1 MSYELLQDMFYAAPE
16 LWYIL
21 GAAFAALL
29 AFLMYNGVKILK
41 LRQKNYFLNRD
52 RERYAETLYASKDGY
67 FAFIYPDEKVNDP
80 RKTIKERC
88 SRRLAVILNL
98 EKGTNSS
105 FEDVL
110 KTLYKDDAKK
120 LVKYVSLLMDDGVS
134 FEEEFV
140 LKSNGKHINLAG
152 SRING
157 IDGNIYCDMIWFRD
171 VSFESNRISD
181 LEQEKKASQE
191 KVRQLRDL
199 IDNIPYPVWL
209 RDENLKPVLVNR
221 KYAEFVP
228 EAGPEEIVA
237 RGLEIQGING
247 ESISTNLALVAHTAN
262 RVKKETVSLVKNGER
277 HSFEVI
283 ETPFHAGQSLD
294 KICTAGALI
303 EVTELDEL
311 KRNLKLHQNAHLE
324 ILGAL
329 GTAFAVFDNGFRLS
343 FYNKAFASF
352 WGLEDVWLESNP
364 TYASFLDV
372 IREKRMLPEVPDF
385 RLYKNDEQKDF
396 SAIIEPKEDMLHLP
410 DGRTFRR
417 VRAPHPM
424 GGLVFAFEDV
434 SDHLATRRAYNSLL
448 SVQQEILD
456 NLFDPV
462 LIFGSNGRLN
472 FFNRA
477 YLEMWEVDEI
487 KLQNDPGIDEIIESQ
502 AKFFGNV
509 DDWPLLKKDIIQHL
523 TSLTTRSFSLKRSDG
538 VSIEVLTTALSDGSI
553 MITYKQI

>member
-1 MSYELLQDMFYAAPE
+1 
-16 LWYIL
+16 
-21 GAAFAALL
+21 
-29 AFLMYNGVKILK
+29 MYK
-41 LRQKNYFLNRD
+41 RQ
-52 RERYAETLYASKDGY
+52 
-67 FAFIYPDEKVNDP
+67 
-80 RKTIKERC
+80 
-88 SRRLAVILNL
+88 
-98 EKGTNSS
+98 
-105 FEDVL
+105 
-110 KTLYKDDAKK
+110 
-120 LVKYVSLLMDDGVS
+120 
-134 FEEEFV
+134 
-140 LKSNGKHINLAG
+140 
-152 SRING
+152 
-157 IDGNIYCDMIWFRD
+157 
-171 VSFESNRISD
+171 
-181 LEQEKKASQE
+181 
-191 KVRQLRDL
+191 
-199 IDNIPYPVWL
+199 
-209 RDENLKPVLVNR
+209 
-221 KYAEFVP
+221 
-228 EAGPEEIVA
+228 
-237 RGLEIQGING
+237 
-247 ESISTNLALVAHTAN
+247 
-262 RVKKETVSLVKNGER
+262 
-277 HSFEVI
+277 
-283 ETPFHAGQSLD
+283 
-294 KICTAGALI
+294 

-343 FYNKAFASF
+343 FYNKAFAAF

-434 SDHLATRRAYNSLL
+434 SDRLATRRAYNSLL

-477 YLEMWEVDEI
+477 YLDMWKVDEI

>member
-1 MSYELLQDMFYAAPE
+1 MHLIPNPRAYQALDGAFTLQD
-16 LWYIL
+16 
-21 GAAFAALL
+21 G
-29 AFLMYNGVKILK
+29 
-41 LRQKNYFLNRD
+41 
-52 RERYAETLYASKDGY
+52 
-67 FAFIYPDEKVNDP
+67 EKVKSELRIPLVRTTTREARIIVTRNP
-80 RKTIKERC
+80 ALQKE
-88 SRRLAVILNL
+88 AYTLNV
-98 EKGTNSS
+98 TP
-105 FEDVL
+105 
-110 KTLYKDDAKK
+110 
-120 LVKYVSLLMDDGVS
+120 
-134 FEEEFV
+134 
-140 LKSNGKHINLAG
+140 
-152 SRING
+152 
-157 IDGNIYCDMIWFRD
+157 
-171 VSFESNRISD
+171 
-181 LEQEKKASQE
+181 E
-191 KVRQLRDL
+191 KVHITAATPIGAYYALQSLRILADYDIGGRTVPCCSIHDAPRWGWRGMSL
-199 IDNIPYPVWL
+199 
-209 RDENLKPVLVNR
+209 DE
-221 KYAEFVP
+221 
-228 EAGPEEIVA
+228 
-237 RGLEIQGING
+237 
-247 ESISTNLALVAHTAN
+247 ALVAHTAN

-434 SDHLATRRAYNSLL
+434 SDRLATRRAYNSLL

>member
-41 LRQKNYFLNRD
+41 LRQKNYFLKRD

-181 LEQEKKASQE
+181 LEQEKEASQE

-303 EVTELDEL
+303 EVTELD
-311 KRNLKLHQNAHLE
+311 
-324 ILGAL
+324 
-329 GTAFAVFDNGFRLS
+329 
-343 FYNKAFASF
+343 
-352 WGLEDVWLESNP
+352 
-364 TYASFLDV
+364 
-372 IREKRMLPEVPDF
+372 
-385 RLYKNDEQKDF
+385 
-396 SAIIEPKEDMLHLP
+396 
-410 DGRTFRR
+410 
-417 VRAPHPM
+417 
-424 GGLVFAFEDV
+424 
-434 SDHLATRRAYNSLL
+434 
-448 SVQQEILD
+448 
-456 NLFDPV
+456 
-462 LIFGSNGRLN
+462 
-472 FFNRA
+472 
-477 YLEMWEVDEI
+477 
-487 KLQNDPGIDEIIESQ
+487 
-502 AKFFGNV
+502 
-509 DDWPLLKKDIIQHL
+509 
-523 TSLTTRSFSLKRSDG
+523 
-538 VSIEVLTTALSDGSI
+538 
-553 MITYKQI
+553 